1 LDWKMTLWVIGDEID
16 GAGELQVERLAL
28 QRTEWLADQVSADR
42 TGLPGWKPSL
52 PRPFAAR

>member
-1 LDWKMTLWVIGDEID
+1 MTLWVIGDEID

-28 QRTEWLADQVSADR
+28 QRTEWLADQVYADR